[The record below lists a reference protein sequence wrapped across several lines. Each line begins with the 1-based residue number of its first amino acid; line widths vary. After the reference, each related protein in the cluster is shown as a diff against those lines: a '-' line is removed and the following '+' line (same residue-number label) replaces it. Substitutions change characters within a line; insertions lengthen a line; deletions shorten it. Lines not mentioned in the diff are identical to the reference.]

1 MVTLNFLMAEAPQL
15 SNWIGKALYALYQA
29 IGSFGWTVVIFT
41 LCLKVIVS
49 PFDIWQKIATRRNN
63 RAMKA
68 MKPELE
74 RLQQA
79 YASDQAALQKKTMQ
93 LYKQHGYSMVG
104 ACLPSLITIVIF
116 FVVFSGFNACVKY
129 ENQLIV
135 YNLAQTY
142 KTQVVETGIAETG
155 TAEQID
161 GIMLDAYNDLSVDA
175 KGRQKWKWLWIDN
188 VFMADTWA
196 NRVPDIATYTGSGLG
211 KLNSTIPD
219 TNFNL
224 GSASNREG
232 VYDAL
237 LGPAMDAYNKTG
249 ATAWKRFWDVKH
261 WNGYLILPILSL
273 ALSILS
279 TFLMRGNQ
287 PEQPTQVGADG
298 KPVNNGMSMKMMMW
312 IMPIMIGVFSLFYS
326 AAFCIYMFTNSLTTV
341 LINLI
346 FNLVTKKK
354 DAREDA
360 ALAAAPYRRG
370 TK

>member
-1 MVTLNFLMAEAPQL
+1 MVTLNFLLAEAPQL
-15 SNWIGKALYALYQA
+15 SNWIGKILYALYQA
-29 IGSFGWTVVIFT
+29 VGSFGWTVVIFT

-49 PFDIWQKIATRRNN
+49 PFDLWQKIATRRNN
-63 RAMKA
+63 RAMKV

-79 YASDQAALQKKTMQ
+79 YASDQQLLQKKTMA
-93 LYKQHGYSMVG
+93 LYKQHGYSMLG
-104 ACLPSLITIVIF
+104 ACLPSIITLIIF
-116 FVVFSGFNACVKY
+116 FIVFSGFNACVKY
-129 ENQLIV
+129 ENQKIV
-135 YNLAQTY
+135 YDLAQTY
-142 KTQVVETGIAETG
+142 KTEIVETGLAETG
-155 TAEQID
+155 TPEEID
-161 GIMLDAYNDLSVDA
+161 EIMLGAYNELSKDS
-175 KGRQKWKWLWIDN
+175 KGREKWKWLWIDN

-196 NRVPDIATYTGSGLG
+196 DRVPDISTYMGTGLG

-249 ATAWKRFWDVKH
+249 ATKWKRFWDMKH
-261 WNGYLILPILSL
+261 WNGYLVLPILSL

-279 TFLMRGNQ
+279 TLLMKGNQ

-298 KPVNNGMSMKMMMW
+298 KPINQGNTMKIMMW
-312 IMPIMIGVFSLFYS
+312 MMPLMIGVFSLFYS

-346 FNLVTKKK
+346 FNLVTKRK
-354 DAREDA
+354 DALEDEK
-360 ALAAAPYRRG
+360 LKAAPYRRG
-370 TK
+370 N